1 MHALVGT
8 SGFAYKPWK
17 GPFYPADLKD
27 DQMLSFYARHF
38 KTVEINNTFY
48 RMPTEDMLTKWAEQ
62 VPADFMFV
70 LKASR
75 RITHIK
81 RLKDDDDSTGYL
93 FTKAQALGAR
103 LGPVL
108 FQLPPNFKK
117 DVPRLQAFLEKV
129 PATRDIT
136 LEVRN
141 PTWLDDEVYSA
152 LKARKVA
159 LCAADMGG
167 DEDEPEQ
174 EVPLV
179 PTADWG
185 YLRLRRDTYTD
196 ADLHAWVKRIQ
207 AQAWNRVFVFFKHDE
222 EGQAP
227 KLAQRFSELFGG
239 NEHSTA
245 AIWQDQSTAKRPKR
259 GKVDA

>member
-1 MHALVGT
+1 MHAFVGT

-27 DQMLSFYARHF
+27 DQMLAFYARHF
-38 KTVEINNTFY
+38 RTVEINNTFY
-48 RMPTEDMLTKWAEQ
+48 RMPKEDVLTNWAAQ
-62 VPADFMFV
+62 VPEDFLFV

-81 RLKDDDDSTGYL
+81 RLKDDEDDSTGYL
-93 FTKAQALGAR
+93 FSKAEALGAK

-117 DVPRLQAFLEKV
+117 DVPRLQAFLARIPK
-129 PATRDIT
+129 ARDIT

-141 PTWLDDEVYSA
+141 PTWLDDEVYA
-152 LKARKVA
+152 TLREHKVA
-159 LCAADMGG
+159 LCAADMGGG

-179 PTADWG
+179 ATTDWG

-196 ADLHAWVKRIQ
+196 ADLHAWAERIRKQ
-207 AQAWNRVFVFFKHDE
+207 PWQRVFVFFKHEE

-227 KLAQRFSELFGG
+227 KLAARFDELF
-239 NEHSTA
+239 TA
-245 AIWQDQSTAKRPKR
+245 IAANPSSVP
-259 GKVDA
+259 

>member
-1 MHALVGT
+1 MRAFVGT

-27 DQMLSFYARHF
+27 DQMLSYYAQHF
-38 KTVEINNTFY
+38 RTVEINNTFY
-48 RMPTEDMLTKWAEQ
+48 RMPGEDMLSKWAQ
-62 VPADFMFV
+62 QTPDDFLFV

-81 RLKDDDDSTGYL
+81 RLKDEDDSTGYL
-93 FTKAQALGAR
+93 FTKAQALGAK

-117 DVPRLQAFLEKV
+117 DVPRLQAFLEKI
-129 PATRDIT
+129 PPSRDIT

-141 PTWLDDEVYSA
+141 PTWLEDEVYDT
-152 LKARKVA
+152 LRQHKVA

-167 DEDEPEQ
+167 DDDEPEQ

-179 PTADWG
+179 STAEWG
-185 YLRLRRDTYTD
+185 YLRLRRDTYSD
-196 ADLHAWVKRIQ
+196 ADLVAWVSRIRDQ
-207 AQAWNRVFVFFKHDE
+207 PWNRVFVFFKHED

-227 KLAQRFSELFGG
+227 KLASRFMELFGDD
-239 NEHSTA
+239 A
-245 AIWQDQSTAKRPKR
+245 ARS
-259 GKVDA
+259 